1 MKQKELKIIGLSYSQ
16 SKIDQYIL
24 VLGEKRGK
32 LKLPIII
39 KESEAQ
45 YLALKLEDIKPPRL
59 QIFDLVKGITD
70 HFGADLFQISITH
83 ILEGV
88 FHTKLHFS
96 NMIEEFEIPC
106 SIGDAI
112 CLSVSYGCGIYCAEE
127 VLTLTGI
134 LMDEDGNIDESQ
146 HNKNVTQKR
155 DYSSVMTVT
164 DLEKMLDKAIAGEE
178 YEIAS
183 QIRDKITELKEKT
196 K

>member
-24 VLGEKRGK
+24 ILGEKRGK

-59 QIFDLVKGITD
+59 QIFDLIKNITD
-70 HFGADLFQISITH
+70 NFNADLFQVSITH
-83 ILEGV
+83 VLEGV
-88 FHTKLHFS
+88 FQTKLHFS

-112 CLSVSYGCGIYCAEE
+112 CLSVSYGCEIYCAEE
-127 VLTLTGI
+127 VLKLTGI

-146 HNKNVTQKR
+146 HNRNVTKKR

-164 DLEKMLDKAIAGEE
+164 DLEKMLHKAIASED